1 MNNMDQLIQDIID
14 RLVELRIV
22 RLVDEEEKEEG
33 AERE

>member
-1 MNNMDQLIQDIID
+1 MNNIDQLIQDIID

-22 RLVDEEEKEEG
+22 RLVDEEKKG